1 METHMYTYLNLKYGL
16 KSMAIEWAMSV
27 VNGIRKYGL
36 DDPEIGM
43 FGKILRNEIEEKF
56 VEEIKK
62 DKIMINESAKKIK
75 KLTYE

>member
-1 METHMYTYLNLKYGL
+1 
-16 KSMAIEWAMSV
+16 MAIEWAMSV

>member
-1 METHMYTYLNLKYGL
+1 MYTYLNLKYGL